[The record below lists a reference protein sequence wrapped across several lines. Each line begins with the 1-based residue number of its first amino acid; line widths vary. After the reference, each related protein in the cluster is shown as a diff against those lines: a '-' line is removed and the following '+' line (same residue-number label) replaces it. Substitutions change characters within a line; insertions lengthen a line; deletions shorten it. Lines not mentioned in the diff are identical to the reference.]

1 MKRIYLIILI
11 CCIAVSCEFRWE
23 DSMVANVPPEIAFIK
38 NGETINPDSG
48 ESYKTMEDSLKIGL
62 KSNVTSVTFYY
73 EVRDENLREVS
84 YEAPDGEILSSN
96 ILENTTDQYQVVYR
110 PGRAGK
116 NQVKIIAKDEFGAT
130 SNIILNLIVYEN
142 LPPVAMYSYTKKSI
156 IRPGHFEFS
165 GEPSYDQDEK
175 YGGDIIHYQ
184 FEIDG
189 VEIPSPE
196 SIVEYIFQEKGQ
208 HEIKLK
214 VQDNDGEW
222 SEELREL
229 ITIEF

>member
-1 MKRIYLIILI
+1 
-11 CCIAVSCEFRWE
+11 
-23 DSMVANVPPEIAFIK
+23 IAFIK
-38 NGETINPDSG
+38 NGETIDAETG
-48 ESYKTMEDSLKIGL
+48 EPYITMEDSLKIGL
-62 KSNVTSVTFYY
+62 KSKSTSVTFYY
-73 EVRDENLREVS
+73 EVQDENLSEVN
-84 YEAPDGEILSSN
+84 YETSDGEMLSSDM
-96 ILENTTDQYQVVYR
+96 LENTTDQYQAVYR

-116 NQVKIIAKDEFGAT
+116 NEVKIIAKDEFGAT
-130 SNIILNLIVYEN
+130 STIILSVIVYEN
-142 LPPVAMYSYTKKSI
+142 LPPVAMYSYTKKGI

-165 GEPSYDQDEK
+165 GALSYDQDEK
-175 YGGDIIHYQ
+175 YGGAIINYQ

-196 SIVEYIFQEKGQ
+196 PIVEYIFQEKGQ